1 MRNSIQIQAKKWSH
15 TLGLVVIIYAT
26 IGTILSVKF
35 QVNLMAYTTPIIVG
49 FCGMTVVFAC
59 TKRFLYKMLLQ
70 DGNILFFD
78 KQKNDTPMVFGV
90 YEPQNEPQCEP
101 QNNENDTQDYEEG
114 RQKSENVDRKGGQK
128 TLKGGQEIQNDT
140 QNDSQ
145 SDTQKAKN
153 DTQDVKNDTQG
164 SEIDTQEAKD
174 DTKNSENDTKNDT
187 KKETGYSYLDKYAAL
202 QREVEEQNTKRKILI
217 MEAVREYVTYTV
229 APYLKKEEVLIL
241 LENINHMAIG
251 QTNLYK
257 GIRSDANNP
266 LRSPD
271 LRHLAWNIG
280 ERLGISNRER
290 AIFIKASFPFE
301 LRDATVEY
309 LEKNLRDVIPARIPI
324 DKPAKGDYKFNTLK
338 QSIAA

>member
-26 IGTILSVKF
+26 IGTILSAKF

-49 FCGMTVVFAC
+49 FCGMTVVFAY

-78 KQKNDTPMVFGV
+78 KHEDDMSIVFGV
-90 YEPQNEPQCEP
+90 YEPQNEPQ
-101 QNNENDTQDYEEG
+101 NDIQET
-114 RQKSENVDRKGGQK
+114 S
-128 TLKGGQEIQNDT
+128 KGGQETPQSGQETSNGRQEILNDT

-145 SDTQKAKN
+145 SDTQN
-153 DTQDVKNDTQG
+153 DTQ
-164 SEIDTQEAKD
+164 KD
-174 DTKNSENDTKNDT
+174 I
-187 KKETGYSYLDKYAAL
+187 GYSYLDKYAAL
-202 QREVEEQNTKRKILI
+202 QRKVEEQNTKRKVLI

-241 LENINHMAIG
+241 LENINYMAIG